1 MRLKLNR
8 INLSKSIKSDLSK
21 VQFKVWLILV
31 RDQKIWA
38 ILSKY
43 KPKKIYKL
51 NIRSII
57 TKTMNKRNK
66 VKGEVLL
73 NDE

>member
-1 MRLKLNR
+1 
-8 INLSKSIKSDLSK
+8 
-21 VQFKVWLILV
+21 LILV